1 MTYNFVLNFKSFMVI
16 QNYNIWL
23 KYILMWKH
31 KSKNP
36 LIIIIERESIC
47 TNAFL
52 KSFNPIGGINYATF

>member
-31 KSKNP
+31 KSKTP
-36 LIIIIERESIC
+36 LIYNNLKGKASVQMHFKNHSI
-47 TNAFL
+47 L
-52 KSFNPIGGINYATF
+52 